1 MDVFSVNS
9 TPVST
14 ILESSQQT
22 PQQNATRSEQET
34 PTTQPENTQQ
44 AATTPDSR
52 VGSRINVVV

>member
-1 MDVFSVNS
+1 MDVSSVNS

-14 ILESSQQT
+14 ILESSQQS
-22 PQQNATRSEQET
+22 PQQNATRNEQET

-44 AATTPDSR
+44 AATISNSR

>member
-1 MDVFSVNS
+1 MDVSSVNS

-22 PQQNATRSEQET
+22 PQQNATRNEQET
-34 PTTQPENTQQ
+34 PTTQRENTQQ
-44 AATTPDSR
+44 TATTPDSR